1 MIDEKPIDKNR
12 FPMFTLRAA
21 GYAMAPPPLLA
32 LLLLGLFTPHS
43 LAGYCFT
50 SVASPINGYWTWG
63 QTVSTP
69 TLLVPLPLDIGKNP
83 RAPSALHGGAGP
95 RSVTP
100 DGRTSPRDSTFAG
113 NPRGPSL
120 VPAWLPVLGKS
131 IPRGTY
137 LCPMPRATTHSH
149 NTQRRVQMPRVS
161 HPLMS
166 RFPRVALNAFSH
178 SPLPSPTSYPNPVH
192 RPQH

>member
-1 MIDEKPIDKNR
+1 MMRNLLTKIDFHKKER
-12 FPMFTLRAA
+12 TAA
-21 GYAMAPPPLLA
+21 GDAMAQPPLLA
-32 LLLLGLFTPHS
+32 LLLLGLFAPRS

-69 TLLVPLPLDIGKNP
+69 TLLGPLPLDIGKNP

-95 RSVTP
+95 RSVTRG
-100 DGRTSPRDSTFAG
+100 GRASPRDSTCAG

-131 IPRGTY
+131 MPRGTY
-137 LCPMPRATTHSH
+137 LCPMPRATTHNAVSRCLVSVTHSCRDSH
-149 NTQRRVQMPRVS
+149 AWP
-161 HPLMS
+161 
-166 RFPRVALNAFSH
+166 
-178 SPLPSPTSYPNPVH
+178 
-192 RPQH
+192 

>member
-1 MIDEKPIDKNR
+1 
-12 FPMFTLRAA
+12 
-21 GYAMAPPPLLA
+21 MAQPPLLA
-32 LLLLGLFTPHS
+32 LLLLGLFAPRS

-69 TLLVPLPLDIGKNP
+69 TLLGPLPLEKNP

-100 DGRTSPRDSTFAG
+100 DGRTSPRDSTCAG

-120 VPAWLPVLGKS
+120 VLAWLPVLGKS
-131 IPRGTY
+131 MPRGTY
-137 LCPMPRATTHSH
+137 LCPMPRATHTTPCPDASC
-149 NTQRRVQMPRVS
+149 Q
-161 HPLMS
+161 
-166 RFPRVALNAFSH
+166 
-178 SPLPSPTSYPNPVH
+178 SPTHVEIPTRGPKRVLSFASALSDLLP
-192 RPQH
+192 